1 MVALLSGAKTTCNTG
16 GAMTALRQIILTVIF
31 LILTAGAIR
40 VALTLYYGL

>member
-1 MVALLSGAKTTCNTG
+1 MAALLSGAKTTFNTG

-31 LILTAGAIR
+31 LMLTAGAIR